1 MKKRN
6 ILSVKHKNIIIF
18 GGCGLLGS
26 EFAKHLFYQGAN
38 ICIADL
44 NKKNSIKILKKN

>member
-26 EFAKHLFYQGAN
+26 EFAKHLFYQNN
-38 ICIADL
+38 ICIRL
-44 NKKNSIKILKKN
+44 NKKNSITILKKN

>member
-1 MKKRN
+1 MKRN

-44 NKKNSIKILKKN
+44 NKKIQLQF